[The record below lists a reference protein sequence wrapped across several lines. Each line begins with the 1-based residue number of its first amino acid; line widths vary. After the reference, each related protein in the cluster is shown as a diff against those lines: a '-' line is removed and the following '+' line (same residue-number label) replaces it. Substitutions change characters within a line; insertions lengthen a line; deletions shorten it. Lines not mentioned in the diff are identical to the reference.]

1 MKKYLSLYIIL
12 LLAVYACN
20 NPKIDT
26 QNQAPIV
33 NTDSINN
40 SGINY
45 GEKID
50 GKNAISMDSLL
61 ALVASGKNKIDS
73 VKVEGNIAAVCQ
85 AKGCWMD
92 IVRAD
97 SSNLHVS
104 FNEEFFIPK
113 NSSGRHAI
121 FMGTAYMDT
130 TSVEALQ
137 HFAEDEG
144 KSKAEIA
151 KITSPEIRL
160 AFDAKGVL
168 IR

>member
-1 MKKYLSLYIIL
+1 MKKYLSLHFVL
-12 LLAVYACN
+12 LLAIYACN
-20 NPKIDT
+20 NPKTDT
-26 QNQAPIV
+26 QNQTSIV
-33 NTDSINN
+33 NIDSIKN

-50 GKNAISMDSLL
+50 GKNAITMDSLL
-61 ALVASGKNKIDS
+61 ALVTSGKNTINN
-73 VKVEGNIAAVCQ
+73 VKVEGKIESVCQ
-85 AKGCWMD
+85 AKGCWMN

-113 NSSGRHAI
+113 NSSGKNAI
-121 FMGTAYMDT
+121 FIGTAYMDT
-130 TSVEALQ
+130 TSVAALQ
-137 HFAEDEG
+137 HYAEDEG